1 MDLCTIKDAN
11 TLEVCVEVWGKYACF
26 TRPENK
32 VERFTYPCITP
43 SAARNL
49 LCTIYFKPIEFYY
62 EVFEIE
68 VINPIKYINIKK
80 NEIKGKIKVNLNADE
95 DWNTYDFSLDATS
108 NNKSIGRTQRN
119 TYYLKDVRYRIH
131 AYLKIRPD
139 FKSKNIKAFEHEFS
153 KRVTNGKCIMQPY
166 LGLSECL
173 CDFSPPDENYKVD
186 TSINEYI
193 GPMLYD
199 VFDITKNIPL
209 DTSPKTNNQNEVLH
223 VRFFDAQIEKG
234 ILIIPRWEDINA

>member
-68 VINPIKYINIKK
+68 FIKELFEDYRPIKLRIWDTFTDTTLGELIETVKK
-80 NEIKGKIKVNLNADE
+80 
-95 DWNTYDFSLDATS
+95 
-108 NNKSIGRTQRN
+108 
-119 TYYLKDVRYRIH
+119 
-131 AYLKIRPD
+131 
-139 FKSKNIKAFEHEFS
+139 
-153 KRVTNGKCIMQPY
+153 
-166 LGLSECL
+166 
-173 CDFSPPDENYKVD
+173 
-186 TSINEYI
+186 
-193 GPMLYD
+193 
-199 VFDITKNIPL
+199 
-209 DTSPKTNNQNEVLH
+209 
-223 VRFFDAQIEKG
+223 
-234 ILIIPRWEDINA
+234 